1 MAHLVNGLLSGSLY
15 VLAAV
20 ATTFLLLIAGFIQF
34 AHGEV
39 ITIAMYVAW
48 LVLTKTNDHLFL
60 GVSAAIVIAILTTIV
75 MEPLIRRLRQRKSVF
90 ECLIFTVAF
99 GMILTEIMSHTFN
112 HGMPVR
118 FPKVL
123 TGSDQTFEFGVIV
136 LSLGGIF
143 VVLGGILVLIIF
155 SYFLYHTKQGM
166 ALRAIAQDIDTAQV
180 MGVPI
185 TRVTLIGFAITGLLA
200 GITAVLFSMTL
211 GFVSPSLGNTLS
223 FRALAVMLFAGLG
236 NLKGAVFCGLLLG
249 IIESLTTGYFMG
261 AWTDAVAMGI
271 IMLTIMLRPNGFWGQ
286 NLDS

>member
-1 MAHLVNGLLSGSLY
+1 
-15 VLAAV
+15 
-20 ATTFLLLIAGFIQF
+20 
-34 AHGEV
+34 
-39 ITIAMYVAW
+39 
-48 LVLTKTNDHLFL
+48 
-60 GVSAAIVIAILTTIV
+60 
-75 MEPLIRRLRQRKSVF
+75 
-90 ECLIFTVAF
+90 
-99 GMILTEIMSHTFN
+99 MILTEIMSHTFN

-223 FRALAVMLFAGLG
+223 FRA
-236 NLKGAVFCGLLLG
+236 
-249 IIESLTTGYFMG
+249 
-261 AWTDAVAMGI
+261 W
-271 IMLTIMLRPNGFWGQ
+271 Q
-286 NLDS
+286 